1 MKAIAGTTESI
12 GHHPRRSDMPVK
24 KCTVVVGTCVIVCSV
39 AIGFRTLDAA
49 QHDEKKAQATDVTK
63 AIAQLSPT
71 TGSSVKGTVV
81 FTQAASGIHVH
92 AEISGLTPGEHGFH
106 VHEYGVWSENGM
118 SAGGHFNPTMAQHA
132 GIDSKKRHVG
142 DLGNITANSNGNATL
157 DVADSH
163 LSLHGTNSILGR
175 GVVVHEKAD
184 DLKSQPAGNAG
195 ARLAVG
201 VVGVAK
207 P

>member
-1 MKAIAGTTESI
+1 
-12 GHHPRRSDMPVK
+12 MPIK
-24 KCTVVVGTCVIVCSV
+24 KCIVAAGVCAMLCSV
-39 AIGFRTLDAA
+39 ALGLRSLDAA
-49 QHDEKKAQATDVTK
+49 QHDEKKADSGVTH
-63 AIAQLSPT
+63 AIALLLPT
-71 TGSSVKGTVV
+71 SGSSVKGKVS
-81 FTQAASGIHVH
+81 FTKAASGIRVR

-106 VHEYGVWSENGM
+106 VHEYGVWSEDGM
-118 SAGGHFNPTMAQHA
+118 SSGGHFNPTMEKHA

-157 DVADSH
+157 DVEDAHMSF
-163 LSLHGTNSILGR
+163 HGATSIVGR

-207 P
+207 PQ

>member
-1 MKAIAGTTESI
+1 MLLRKSTFALAAGTLVCCAAVGLRGFAAAQHEEKKEGAGVAKAIALL
-12 GHHPRRSDMPVK
+12 M
-24 KCTVVVGTCVIVCSV
+24 
-39 AIGFRTLDAA
+39 
-49 QHDEKKAQATDVTK
+49 
-63 AIAQLSPT
+63 PT
-71 TGSSVKGTVV
+71 TGSSVKGEVV
-81 FTQAASGIHVH
+81 FTKAGHGIHVH

-106 VHEYGVWSENGM
+106 IHEYGVWSDNGM
-118 SAGGHFNPTMAQHA
+118 SAGGHFNPTMAPHA

-142 DLGNITANSNGNATL
+142 DLGNITANDSGKATL
-157 DVADSH
+157 DVDDSH
-163 LSLHGTNSILGR
+163 LSFHGEHSILGR

-195 ARLAVG
+195 GRLAVG

>member
-1 MKAIAGTTESI
+1 VPI
-12 GHHPRRSDMPVK
+12 K
-24 KCTVVVGTCVIVCSV
+24 KCVTAVGVSAIVCCAAVGLRSL
-39 AIGFRTLDAA
+39 GAA
-49 QHDEKKAQATDVTK
+49 QHDEKKADSGITH
-63 AIAQLSPT
+63 AIAQLHST
-71 TGSSVKGTVV
+71 SGSSVTGTVA
-81 FTQAASGIHVH
+81 FTKVESGIHVH

-106 VHEYGVWSENGM
+106 VHEYGVWSKDGM
-118 SAGGHFNPTMAQHA
+118 SSGGHFNPTMAPHA
-132 GIDSKKRHVG
+132 ASDAKKRHVG
-142 DLGNITANSNGNATL
+142 DLGNITANANGNATL
-157 DVADSH
+157 DIDDPH
-163 LSLHGTNSILGR
+163 LSFHGASSIVGR